1 MNYKIISSAIL
12 IEWNDNPKM
21 ETVLHEMPSDLA
33 QQFDEWLS
41 DIEDERNATTTGGE
55 SLINSH

>member
-12 IEWNDNPKM
+12 IEWDDNPKM

-41 DIEDERNATTTGGE
+41 DIEDERNATTE
-55 SLINSH
+55 EKENV